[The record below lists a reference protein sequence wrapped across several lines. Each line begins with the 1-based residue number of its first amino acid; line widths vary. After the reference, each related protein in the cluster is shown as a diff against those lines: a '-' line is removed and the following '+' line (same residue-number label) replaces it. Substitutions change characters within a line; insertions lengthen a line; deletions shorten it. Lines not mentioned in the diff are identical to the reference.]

1 MRWFPSGFRHWW
13 NGQSFDLEEVTPR
26 YRDGNGPGRSESK
39 KGGTVNPQ
47 KILVILPTYNE
58 AETIKKV
65 LEEAQAK
72 APGTEILVVDDNSPD
87 GTAAKVKQTP
97 NFGKKVHLLERPG
110 KAGLGSAYK
119 EGFQWAMKRGYD
131 AVVVLDVG
139 LSYDPADI
147 PKLIQALTE
156 GADIAVGSRYLN
168 GVRVLNWPQSR
179 LWMSLCAAMGV
190 RMLVG
195 LPMTD
200 PASRFHAIRRR
211 VFEGLHWD
219 QSLGPESDS
228 PIEIYLRAWQA
239 GFRVH
244 EVPIVF
250 AGREEGQSKIS
261 LLMARGT
268 AWRVLQLAFRRVF
281 P

>member
-1 MRWFPSGFRHWW
+1 
-13 NGQSFDLEEVTPR
+13 
-26 YRDGNGPGRSESK
+26 
-39 KGGTVNPQ
+39 
-47 KILVILPTYNE
+47 
-58 AETIKKV
+58 
-65 LEEAQAK
+65 
-72 APGTEILVVDDNSPD
+72 
-87 GTAAKVKQTP
+87 
-97 NFGKKVHLLERPG
+97 
-110 KAGLGSAYK
+110 
-119 EGFQWAMKRGYD
+119 MKRGYD

-268 AWRVLQLAFRRVF
+268 AWRVLQLAVRRVF